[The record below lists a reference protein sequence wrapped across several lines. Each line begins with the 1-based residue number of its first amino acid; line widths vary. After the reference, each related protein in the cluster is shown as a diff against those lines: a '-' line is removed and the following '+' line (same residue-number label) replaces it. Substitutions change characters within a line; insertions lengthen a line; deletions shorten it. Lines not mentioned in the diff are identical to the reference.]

1 MATFWRVMVT
11 PARLS
16 EFLATLAFGDLR
28 RINIVSTA
36 FETIAKK
43 KKEGSVSTC
52 DQQCIMNC
60 QDRNHS

>member
-28 RINIVSTA
+28 RNNIVSTA

-43 KKEGSVSTC
+43 EEGSVSTC

-60 QDRNHS
+60 QERNHS

>member
-1 MATFWRVMVT
+1 MVT

-28 RINIVSTA
+28 RNHIVSTA

-43 KKEGSVSTC
+43 EEGSVSTC

-60 QDRNHS
+60 QERNHS